1 MTWIFN
7 WLTIRMAIL
16 LLVTAFSVGYFVQ
29 GSLGLYAVRLYNQLA
44 EAGYAKGTVPI
55 SIVDEILDRMGDN
68 AFQISGALQH
78 NPSHEESKLH
88 EHPISTHL
96 SKISANVSETSALAD
111 RYAPQGDDPRER
123 ELFENFKKRREA
135 FLGDLLAAKSA
146 LEKNEWMNAAVAAQK
161 LDASYP
167 LARSSA
173 SELRE
178 YLVKRAE
185 GGMAE
190 IRKDYEWRSVVTIA
204 GVLGITVGSLVVGVL
219 FTWAF
224 SRRIG
229 ELAEMIRRV
238 EETKDFSNVS
248 PLPGKDETASISSR
262 FAALVST
269 LRSALGDVKH
279 HSAEVA
285 QGADGT
291 RMSAEQI
298 LKANSSLSD
307 SVSRITAE
315 FDKLS
320 QNVNKVNGNAES
332 AAELVRDRTRVL
344 IAESAETVGK
354 AVGNMRFASER
365 IHGSNDQ
372 VVKLATATGK
382 IAQLA
387 KDIGDIAK
395 QTNLLALNAA
405 IEAARAGEAGRGFSV
420 VADEVRK
427 LSESTETATREAA
440 ERIAEICSLTE
451 AIQKSMA
458 ESVEGIE
465 LGEQIGTEA
474 IQTLARARES
484 GEQAAER
491 VTEISTAVL
500 AQLRAMEESTSQLAL
515 VSRASKAAND
525 EAANTAAFSQAM
537 TGTSDSLRNSVSQ
550 FKT

>member
-7 WLTIRMAIL
+7 WLTIRMSIL
-16 LLVTAFSVGYFVQ
+16 LLVAVFALGYFVQ
-29 GSLGLYAVRLYNQLA
+29 GSFGLYAVRLYNQLA
-44 EAGYAKGTVPI
+44 ESGYTKGTVPI

-88 EHPISTHL
+88 DHPISTHL
-96 SKISANVSETSALAD
+96 SKIGTNVSETSALAD
-111 RYAPQGDDPRER
+111 RYAPQEDDPRER
-123 ELFENFKKRREA
+123 ELFDNFKKRREA
-135 FLGDLLAAKSA
+135 FLSDLLAAKSA
-146 LEKNEWMNAAVAAQK
+146 LEKNEWMSAAIAAQK

-173 SELRE
+173 AELRG

-190 IRKDYEWRSVVTIA
+190 IRKDYEWRSVATVA
-204 GVLGITVGSLVVGVL
+204 GVLGITAGSLIVGIL

-229 ELAEMIRRV
+229 ELAEMIRKV

-291 RMSAEQI
+291 RMSAKQI
-298 LKANSSLSD
+298 LEANSGLAD
-307 SVSRITAE
+307 SVARITTE
-315 FDKLS
+315 YEKLS
-320 QNVNKVNGNAES
+320 QIVDGVSNNAES
-332 AAELVRDRTRVL
+332 AVLLVRDRTRVL
-344 IAESAETVGK
+344 IAESADTVGK
-354 AVGNMRFASER
+354 AVEGMRFASER
-365 IHGSNDQ
+365 IHGSNEL
-372 VVKLATATGK
+372 VEKLALVTEK
-382 IAQLA
+382 INSLAQ
-387 KDIGDIAK
+387 DIGNIAK

-427 LSESTETATREAA
+427 LSESTERATKEAA
-440 ERIAEICSLTE
+440 EGISEVCLLAE
-451 AIQKSMA
+451 AIRKSMA

-465 LGEQIGTEA
+465 LGEKTGTEA

-491 VTEISTAVL
+491 VTEISNAVL
-500 AQLRAMEESTSQLAL
+500 AQLRAMEVSTSQLEL

-525 EAANTAAFSQAM
+525 EAARTAAFSQAM
-537 TGTSDSLRNSVSQ
+537 TGTSDSLRNSVGQ